1 MKNAKTLKI
10 LFIFITVLM
19 IASIIFGVITENAQ
33 DYHLTDRLLA
43 GVFGTAIVILF
54 NYLIYKIL
62 SKIWK

>member
-19 IASIIFGVITENAQ
+19 TASIIFGVITENAK
-33 DYHLTDRLLA
+33 DYNITDRLLA
-43 GVFGTAIVILF
+43 GLFTTGMVILF
-54 NYLIYKIL
+54 NYLIYKII